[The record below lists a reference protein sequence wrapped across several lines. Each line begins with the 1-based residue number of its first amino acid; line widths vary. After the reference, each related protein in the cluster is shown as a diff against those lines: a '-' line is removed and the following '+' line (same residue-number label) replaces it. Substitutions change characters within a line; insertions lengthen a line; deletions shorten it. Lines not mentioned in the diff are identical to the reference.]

1 MPRLTSETG
10 VLTYDKAKT
19 KPGYTLFSTLGL
31 FETTLVD
38 MDGAV
43 VHSWKLPGEPGNYA
57 YMLPDGHLLAA
68 IRTQVGILGL
78 PAKGGHLIE
87 YDWDGNIVW
96 EHEDNTQHHDF
107 RRLANGNTI
116 YLAWRLLDE
125 DMVKRHTGGLAGSEH
140 ADGVYGDVLR
150 EINPAGEVV
159 WEWFVGTDMDMEQFP
174 IHPGTWRQEY
184 AHGNTVAECPNGD
197 IMINQRMTGFMGH
210 IDKQTKKF
218 NWCLQDHEF
227 GQQHDVQML
236 ENGNILFFANGSTHA
251 SSHGPEVGS
260 RVIELDPADNSIVWE
275 YSTKAPRDFFSW
287 YISGCQRLDNGNTL
301 ICEGVWGRIFE
312 VTPECEI
319 VWEYINPQIVDYE
332 HPVYTGANPIFRA
345 YRYAPDSPQI
355 GGRLG

>member
-150 EINPAGEVV
+150 EINPAGEGV

-210 IDKQTKKF
+210 IDKQTKKIQ
-218 NWCLQDHEF
+218 L
-227 GQQHDVQML
+227 VP
-236 ENGNILFFANGSTHA
+236 A
-251 SSHGPEVGS
+251 GS
-260 RVIELDPADNSIVWE
+260 RVRPAARRADAGERQHIVF
-275 YSTKAPRDFFSW
+275 R
-287 YISGCQRLDNGNTL
+287 QRLHARVLPWPGSGLTGDRTRPCRQLHCLG
-301 ICEGVWGRIFE
+301 IFD
-312 VTPECEI
+312 
-319 VWEYINPQIVDYE
+319 Q
-332 HPVYTGANPIFRA
+332 GAPGFFFLVH
-345 YRYAPDSPQI
+345 
-355 GGRLG
+355 LGLSAA